1 MNKEFGANDV
11 LMPFVMDYGNWI
23 VWTERKQENLNQY
36 LGRTQTDPVQ
46 EQQTKNKNHSL

>member
-23 VWTERKQENLNQY
+23 VWTESVKI
-36 LGRTQTDPVQ
+36 
-46 EQQTKNKNHSL
+46 

>member
-23 VWTERKQENLNQY
+23 VWTFHTMNACKRSP
-36 LGRTQTDPVQ
+36 LGDMKGAAAR
-46 EQQTKNKNHSL
+46 